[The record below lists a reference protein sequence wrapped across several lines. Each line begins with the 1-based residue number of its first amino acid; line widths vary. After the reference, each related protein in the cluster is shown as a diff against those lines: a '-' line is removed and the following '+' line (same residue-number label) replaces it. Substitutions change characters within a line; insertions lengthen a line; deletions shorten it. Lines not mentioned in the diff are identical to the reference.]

1 MKCSNE
7 LGEEEEEEE
16 EMKIDD
22 GEKSESAKE
31 CTERAREKKVMN
43 NLRRKE
49 GGKKWHLEETREKE

>member
-16 EMKIDD
+16 EMEIDD

-31 CTERAREKKVMN
+31 CTEQERAREKK
-43 NLRRKE
+43 
-49 GGKKWHLEETREKE
+49 